1 MEQGNEGI
9 KEMKII
15 NEYRS
20 VKAPEIIGG
29 GYWRLNSL
37 DKLKVLCAF
46 LIVCIHAPFPEVV
59 GEFFTALTRI
69 AVPIFF
75 MISGFFYSTTSG
87 ARQIKKLFRLVVMG
101 NGIYFV
107 WKLALAAVKG
117 EISSFLTTTFTVRN
131 IAKFILLNESHLQSH
146 LWYLG
151 AILYVVVIV
160 TMLFKLNEAKGRE
173 ELYRITPFLLLGDL
187 ILGKYSLLLL
197 HREFP
202 YILVRNWLFVGLP
215 YFSIG
220 MWVKERA
227 KNVEKWKLVGL
238 IVLTAFTTLLE
249 RYLLVINNLNST
261 RDHYLSTTFLAVV
274 VFLFFLSYVGNM
286 DNLVSR
292 IGKRDSTWIYVLHPI
307 VITIIG
313 AVAKKMGVE
322 SIYNIVRPIIVFLAT
337 AVVVADCHRNG
348 PAGP

>member
-1 MEQGNEGI
+1 
-9 KEMKII
+9 
-15 NEYRS
+15 
-20 VKAPEIIGG
+20 
-29 GYWRLNSL
+29 
-37 DKLKVLCAF
+37 
-46 LIVCIHAPFPEVV
+46 
-59 GEFFTALTRI
+59 
-69 AVPIFF
+69 
-75 MISGFFYSTTSG
+75 
-87 ARQIKKLFRLVVMG
+87 MG

-220 MWVKERA
+220 LWVKERA

-337 AVVVADCHRNG
+337 AVVVELMMRTKKRLKKK
-348 PAGP
+348 